1 MADVLSPRV
10 ILIQSREDAARE
22 MRAIGVCEGGIDAMQ
37 GKAETV
43 VIKVSGV
50 AVPVAH
56 ILKQQMLSLGG
67 EAAVHK
73 SVLTHAIESSDV
85 LIMGTHLQID
95 RLVERLSCQPFDVPS
110 LGERIAEIMK
120 AVRAS
125 GTRTLRARSFTL
137 DIGKRVHVVG
147 ILNVTPDSFSD
158 GGLYLHP
165 AEATARALTL
175 IEEGADVIDVGG
187 QSSRPGSE
195 PISEEE
201 ELKRV
206 IPVIRA
212 LAEEWQGPISVDTY
226 RSRVATEALA
236 AGAAIVND
244 ISAFSF
250 DPGIVGV
257 VAEAGAACVLM
268 HIQGSPVDMQEA
280 PRYND
285 LMGEIARVL
294 SDAMKLAREAGID
307 DDQIVI
313 DPGIGFGKTTQHNL
327 AILRR
332 LPELKVLGA
341 PILVG
346 PSRKSFIGN
355 VLDLAVDD
363 RLEGTL
369 AAAAYAVVQGA
380 RLVRVH
386 DVKPVVRAVR
396 MVEAC
401 IAPPE

>member
-22 MRAIGVCEGGIDAMQ
+22 MRAIGVCDGGIDAME

-43 VIKVSGV
+43 VIKVTGV
-50 AVPVAH
+50 VVPVAH

-67 EAAVHK
+67 EAAVHQN
-73 SVLTHAIESSDV
+73 VLTHAVESSDV
-85 LIMGTHLQID
+85 LIMGTPLQIN
-95 RLVERLSCQPFDVPS
+95 RLVERLSYQPFDVPS

-125 GTRTLRARSFTL
+125 GTRTLRARNFTL
-137 DIGKRVHVVG
+137 DLGKRVHVVG

-165 AEATARALTL
+165 TEATAHALTL

-212 LAEEWQGPISVDTY
+212 LADEWQGPISVDTY
-226 RSRVATEALA
+226 RSRVATEALD

-250 DPGIVGV
+250 DPGIADV
-257 VAEAGAACVLM
+257 VAGFGAACVLM
-268 HIQGSPVDMQEA
+268 HIQGSPLNMQEA
-280 PRYND
+280 PRYDD
-285 LMGEIARVL
+285 LMGEIAHVL
-294 SDAMKLAREAGID
+294 NDAIRRARAAGIGS
-307 DDQIVI
+307 DQIVI
-313 DPGIGFGKTTQHNL
+313 DPGIGFGKTTKHNL

-341 PILVG
+341 PIMIG

-355 VLDLAVDD
+355 VLDLAVDE

-369 AAAAYAVVQGA
+369 AATAYAVVQGA

-401 IAPPE
+401 IASPE